1 MTGMKH
7 QRDFGGPGNN
17 LFLDQTS
24 SYTDVFIL
32 YTDH

>member
-7 QRDFGGPGNN
+7 QRDFGGPGND

-24 SYTDVFIL
+24 SYIAYLYFI
-32 YTDH
+32 